1 MDNLFD
7 FAVGLVKAQA
17 SGQAEIDMLCHK
29 NDPETSR
36 KAAERMVKS
45 GELSRQEKIVF
56 RGIQH
61 HLIGGHREDFTAIE
75 LAKWM
80 IGDTPKTYYMIQRRL
95 SGLYRK
101 GKIKRTGQKRNGCC
115 VWKLLC

>member
-1 MDNLFD
+1 MDNLFT
-7 FAVGLVKAQA
+7 QT
-17 SGQAEIDMLCHK
+17 LCHK
-29 NDPETSR
+29 NDPETSIEAAR
-36 KAAERMVKS
+36 KMVDS
-45 GELSRQEKIVF
+45 GKLSRQEKMVL

-61 HLIGGHREDFTAIE
+61 HLIGGHRKDFTAKE

-80 IGDTPKTYYMIQRRL
+80 LGHFPTNYYMIQRRL

-115 VWKLLC
+115 VWKLT